1 MKERLIT
8 ANIVEALDRSGA
20 LKFKELFKIIKKL
33 FKIIKKMHNDV
44 EEHSFKENLM
54 VMEIQ
59 GLIRVYTI
67 TKGKLRI
74 ELNKN
79 RG

>member
-1 MKERLIT
+1 
-8 ANIVEALDRSGA
+8 VV
-20 LKFKELFKIIKKL
+20 
-33 FKIIKKMHNDV
+33 DV

-54 VMEIQ
+54 VMELQ

-74 ELNKN
+74 ELNKKMEE
-79 RG
+79 G